1 MSTEE
6 IAKAHKRFQQASD
19 DAEALRQER
28 NDLIRAAVANGASM
42 TDIARAIGCSR
53 ARIAQIVDQT

>member
-1 MSTEE
+1 MTLQQ
-6 IAKAHKRFQQASD
+6 IAEADKRFQQASS